1 MVWSWFVKKLW
12 ILYISFDLS
21 LLKLRESSSSIL
33 WDLLL
38 MTGFSSIITLLI
50 IETLALP
57 LTTKS
62 KLKPGAEVCKKLKAD
77 WFMDE
82 PGAVYTPFFILSI

>member
-1 MVWSWFVKKLW
+1 
-12 ILYISFDLS
+12 
-21 LLKLRESSSSIL
+21 
-33 WDLLL
+33 

-77 WFMDE
+77 
-82 PGAVYTPFFILSI
+82 